1 MNVMKRGSCLLAGCA
16 AAAVAWQLA
25 AQAQSLND
33 VIGVQQNRTT
43 LAQESQQKIDA
54 VVDQTRLL
62 EDQYKAVL
70 KEIDGLRIYNELLQ
84 RQINRQVAKMAELNE
99 SIDRVAVVSRQI
111 APLMLRMI
119 ESVTQFVS
127 LDVPFLLE
135 ERQARVAQLELLLE
149 TQEITV
155 AERFRKVMET
165 YQIENDYGRTIEAYT
180 GTLNIDGAT
189 RNVEFLRIG
198 RIALLYQTADGKLSG
213 AWDQDERKWVELG
226 NEYKNS
232 IRQGLRIANK
242 QIAPDLVLLPVDT
255 PEAT

>member
-1 MNVMKRGSCLLAGCA
+1 MNVMKRSSCLLAGCA
-16 AAAVAWQLA
+16 AAAVALSLA
-25 AQAQSLND
+25 ARAQSLND
-33 VIGVQQNRTT
+33 VIGVQQNRTK
-43 LAQESQQKIDA
+43 LAQESQQKIDT

-84 RQINRQVAKMAELNE
+84 RQINRQVAKMAELND

-155 AERFRKVMET
+155 AERFRKVMEA

-213 AWDQDERKWVELG
+213 AWDQDERKWVTLG

-255 PEAT
+255 PEAS

>member
-62 EDQYKAVL
+62 EDQYKAGL
-70 KEIDGLRIYNELLQ
+70 KEIDGLRRYTELLQ

-99 SIDRVAVVSRQI
+99 SIDRVAVVRRQI

-149 TQEITV
+149 TEEITV
-155 AERFRKVMET
+155 AERFRKVMEA

>member
-1 MNVMKRGSCLLAGCA
+1 MNVMKMGSCLLAGCA
-16 AAAVAWQLA
+16 AAAVTLPLA

-43 LAQESQQKIDA
+43 LAQESQQRIDG
-54 VVDQTRLL
+54 VVDQTRQL

-70 KEIDGLRIYNELLQ
+70 KEIDGLRIYNQLLE
-84 RQINRQVAKMAELNE
+84 RQIGRQVAKMAELND

-119 ESVTQFVS
+119 ESVTQFVA

-149 TQEITV
+149 TEEVTV
-155 AERFRKVMET
+155 AERFRKVMEA

-213 AWDQDERKWVELG
+213 AWDQDERKWVTLG

-255 PEAT
+255 PEAS

>member
-16 AAAVAWQLA
+16 AAAVALQLA

-84 RQINRQVAKMAELNE
+84 RQINRQVAKMAELND

-149 TQEITV
+149 TEEVTV
-155 AERFRKVMET
+155 AERFRKVMEA

>member
-1 MNVMKRGSCLLAGCA
+1 MNVMKRGSYLLAGCA
-16 AAAVAWQLA
+16 AAAVALQLA

-70 KEIDGLRIYNELLQ
+70 KEIDGLRIYNQLLQ
-84 RQINRQVAKMAELNE
+84 RQINRQVAKMAELND

-149 TQEITV
+149 TEEITV
-155 AERFRKVMET
+155 AERFRKVMEA

-255 PEAT
+255 PEPS

>member
-70 KEIDGLRIYNELLQ
+70 KEIDGLRIYNQLLQ
-84 RQINRQVAKMAELNE
+84 RQINRQVAKMAELND

-155 AERFRKVMET
+155 AERFRKVMEA

-255 PEAT
+255 PEPS

>member
-1 MNVMKRGSCLLAGCA
+1 MNVMKRSSCLLAGCA
-16 AAAVAWQLA
+16 AAAVALSLA

-33 VIGVQQNRTT
+33 VIGVQQNRTE
-43 LAQESQQKIDA
+43 LAQESQQKIDT

-62 EDQYKAVL
+62 EDQYKAIL
-70 KEIDGLRIYNELLQ
+70 KEIEGLRIYNELLQ
-84 RQINRQVAKMAELNE
+84 RQINRQVAKMAELND
-99 SIDRVAVVSRQI
+99 SIDRVEVVSRQI

-119 ESVTQFVS
+119 ESVTQFVA
-127 LDVPFLLE
+127 LDVPFLME
-135 ERQARVAQLELLLE
+135 ERRARVAQLELLLE
-149 TQEITV
+149 TEEITV
-155 AERFRKVMET
+155 AERFRKVMEA
-165 YQIENDYGRTIEAYT
+165 YQIENDYGRTIESYT

-213 AWDQDERKWVELG
+213 AWDQDERKWVTLG

-255 PEAT
+255 PEAS

>member
-1 MNVMKRGSCLLAGCA
+1 MNVMKRSSCLLAGCA
-16 AAAVAWQLA
+16 VAAVALSLA
-25 AQAQSLND
+25 ARAQSLND
-33 VIGVQQNRTT
+33 VIGVQQNRTK
-43 LAQESQQKIDA
+43 LAQESQQKIDTT
-54 VVDQTRLL
+54 VDQTRLL

-84 RQINRQVAKMAELNE
+84 RQINRQVAKMAELND

-119 ESVTQFVS
+119 ESVTQFVA
-127 LDVPFLLE
+127 LDVPFLME

-149 TQEITV
+149 TEEITV

-213 AWDQDERKWVELG
+213 AWDQDERKWVTLG

-255 PEAT
+255 PEAS

>member
-16 AAAVAWQLA
+16 AAAVALQLA

-70 KEIDGLRIYNELLQ
+70 KEIDGLRIYNQLLQ
-84 RQINRQVAKMAELNE
+84 RQINRQVAKMAELND

-149 TQEITV
+149 TEEITV
-155 AERFRKVMET
+155 AERFRKVMEA

-255 PEAT
+255 PEPS

>member
-16 AAAVAWQLA
+16 AAAVALQLA

-84 RQINRQVAKMAELNE
+84 RQINRQVAKMAELND
-99 SIDRVAVVSRQI
+99 SIDRVAIVSRQI

-149 TQEITV
+149 TEEITV
-155 AERFRKVMET
+155 AERFRKVMEA

-255 PEAT
+255 PEPS

>member
-43 LAQESQQKIDA
+43 LAQESQQTIDA

-149 TQEITV
+149 TEEITV
-155 AERFRKVMET
+155 AERFRKVMEA

-255 PEAT
+255 PEAS

>member
-43 LAQESQQKIDA
+43 LAQESQQTIDA

-255 PEAT
+255 PEAS

>member
-1 MNVMKRGSCLLAGCA
+1 MKVMKRSSCLLAGCA
-16 AAAVAWQLA
+16 VAAVALSLA
-25 AQAQSLND
+25 ARAQSLND
-33 VIGVQQNRTT
+33 VIGVQQNRTK
-43 LAQESQQKIDA
+43 LAQESQQKIDTT
-54 VVDQTRLL
+54 VDQTRLL

-84 RQINRQVAKMAELNE
+84 RQINRQVAKMAELND

-119 ESVTQFVS
+119 ESVTQFVA
-127 LDVPFLLE
+127 LDVPFLME

-149 TQEITV
+149 TEEITV

-213 AWDQDERKWVELG
+213 AWDQDERKWVTLG

-255 PEAT
+255 PEAS

>member
-1 MNVMKRGSCLLAGCA
+1 MNVMKRSSCLLAGCA
-16 AAAVAWQLA
+16 TAAVALSLA
-25 AQAQSLND
+25 ARAQSLND
-33 VIGVQQNRTT
+33 VIGVQQNRTK
-43 LAQESQQKIDA
+43 LAQESQQKIDTT
-54 VVDQTRLL
+54 VNQTRLL
-62 EDQYKAVL
+62 EDQYKAIL
-70 KEIDGLRIYNELLQ
+70 KEIDGLWIYNELLQ
-84 RQINRQVAKMAELNE
+84 RQINRQVAKMAELND
-99 SIDRVAVVSRQI
+99 SINRVAVVSRQI

-119 ESVTQFVS
+119 ESVTQFVA
-127 LDVPFLLE
+127 LDVPFLME

-213 AWDQDERKWVELG
+213 AWDQDERKWVTLG

-255 PEAT
+255 PEAS

>member
-1 MNVMKRGSCLLAGCA
+1 MNVMKRGSCLLAGCV
-16 AAAVAWQLA
+16 AAAVVWQLA

-43 LAQESQQKIDA
+43 LAQESQQTIDA

-70 KEIDGLRIYNELLQ
+70 KETDGLRIYNELLQ

-149 TQEITV
+149 TEEITV
-155 AERFRKVMET
+155 AERFRKVMEA

>member
-16 AAAVAWQLA
+16 AAAAALSLA

-33 VIGVQQNRTT
+33 VIGVQQNRTK
-43 LAQESQQKIDA
+43 LAQESQQKIDT

-70 KEIDGLRIYNELLQ
+70 KEVEGLRIYNELLQ
-84 RQINRQVAKMAELNE
+84 RQINRQVAKMAELND

-127 LDVPFLLE
+127 LDVPFLME

-213 AWDQDERKWVELG
+213 AWDQDERKWVTLG

-255 PEAT
+255 PEAS

>member
-1 MNVMKRGSCLLAGCA
+1 MKRSSCLLAGCA
-16 AAAVAWQLA
+16 VAAVALSLA
-25 AQAQSLND
+25 ARAQSLND
-33 VIGVQQNRTT
+33 VIGVQQNRTK
-43 LAQESQQKIDA
+43 LAQESQQKIDTT
-54 VVDQTRLL
+54 VDQTRLL

-84 RQINRQVAKMAELNE
+84 RQINRQVAKMAELND

-119 ESVTQFVS
+119 ESVTQFVA
-127 LDVPFLLE
+127 LDVPFLME

-149 TQEITV
+149 TEEITV
-155 AERFRKVMET
+155 AERFRKVMEA

-213 AWDQDERKWVELG
+213 AWDQDERKWVTLG

-255 PEAT
+255 PEAS

>member
-1 MNVMKRGSCLLAGCA
+1 MNVMKRGSYLLAGCA

-119 ESVTQFVS
+119 ESITQFVS

-149 TQEITV
+149 TEEITV
-155 AERFRKVMET
+155 AERFRKVMEA

>member
-1 MNVMKRGSCLLAGCA
+1 MNLMKRGSCLLAGCA
-16 AAAVAWQLA
+16 AAAVALSLA

-33 VIGVQQNRTT
+33 VIGVQQNRTK
-43 LAQESQQKIDA
+43 LAQESQQSIDA

-70 KEIDGLRIYNELLQ
+70 KEIEGLRIYNELLQ
-84 RQINRQVAKMAELNE
+84 RQINRQVAQMDDLND
-99 SIDRVAVVSRQI
+99 SIDGVQVVSRQI

-119 ESVTQFVS
+119 MSVKEFVA
-127 LDVPFLLE
+127 LDVPFLMD
-135 ERQARVAQLELLLE
+135 ERQNRVNELEAILE
-149 TQEITV
+149 NQNVTV
-155 AERFRKVMET
+155 AEKFRKVMET

-189 RNVEFLRIG
+189 RNVEFLRVG
-198 RIALLYQTADGKLSG
+198 RIALLYQTADGKFSG
-213 AWDQDERKWVELG
+213 AWDQDERKWVALG
-226 NEYKNS
+226 NQYKNA

-255 PEAT
+255 PEAS

>member
-1 MNVMKRGSCLLAGCA
+1 MNVMKRGSCLLAGCV
-16 AAAVAWQLA
+16 AAAVALPLA

-33 VIGVQQNRTT
+33 VIGVQQNRTK
-43 LAQESQQKIDA
+43 LAQESQQKIDT

-70 KEIDGLRIYNELLQ
+70 KEIEGLRIYNELLQ
-84 RQINRQVAKMAELNE
+84 RQINRQVAKMAELND

-127 LDVPFLLE
+127 LDVPFLME

-155 AERFRKVMET
+155 AERFRKVMEA

-213 AWDQDERKWVELG
+213 AWDQGDRKWVELG
-226 NEYKNS
+226 TEYKNS

-255 PEAT
+255 PEPS

>member
-43 LAQESQQKIDA
+43 LAQESQQTIDA

>member
-16 AAAVAWQLA
+16 AAAVALQLA

-43 LAQESQQKIDA
+43 LAQESQQRIDA

-84 RQINRQVAKMAELNE
+84 RQINRQVAKMAELND

-149 TQEITV
+149 TEEVTV
-155 AERFRKVMET
+155 AERFRKVMEA

-255 PEAT
+255 PEPS

>member
-16 AAAVAWQLA
+16 AAAVALSLA

-33 VIGVQQNRTT
+33 VMGVQQNRIK
-43 LAQESQQKIDA
+43 LAQESQQKIDTT
-54 VVDQTRLL
+54 VDQTRLL

-70 KEIDGLRIYNELLQ
+70 KEIEGLRIYNELLQ
-84 RQINRQVAKMAELNE
+84 RQINRQLAQMVDLND
-99 SIDRVAVVSRQI
+99 SIDRVQIVSRQI
-111 APLMLRMI
+111 SPLMLRMI
-119 ESVTQFVS
+119 TSVKQFVA
-127 LDVPFLLE
+127 LDVPFLMD
-135 ERQARVAQLELLLE
+135 ERQNRVNDLEAILE
-149 TQEITV
+149 NQNVTV
-155 AERFRKVMET
+155 AEKFRKVMEA

-189 RNVEFLRIG
+189 RNVEFLRVG
-198 RIALLYQTADGKLSG
+198 RIALLYQTADGKFSG
-213 AWDQDERKWVELG
+213 AWDQDERKWVTLG

-255 PEAT
+255 PEAS

>member
-1 MNVMKRGSCLLAGCA
+1 MGGGNGPGETASSRPGL
-16 AAAVAWQLA
+16 
-25 AQAQSLND
+25 D
-33 VIGVQQNRTT
+33 INR
-43 LAQESQQKIDA
+43 LGG

-70 KEIDGLRIYNELLQ
+70 KETDGLRIYNQLLE
-84 RQINRQVAKMAELNE
+84 RQIGRQVAKMAELND
-99 SIDRVAVVSRQI
+99 SIDRVAIVSRQI

-119 ESVTQFVS
+119 EAVTQFVA

-155 AERFRKVMET
+155 AERFRKVMEA

-242 QIAPDLVLLPVDT
+242 QLAPDLVLLPVDT

>member
-43 LAQESQQKIDA
+43 LAQESQQTIDA

-149 TQEITV
+149 TEEITV
-155 AERFRKVMET
+155 AERFRKVMEA

>member
-1 MNVMKRGSCLLAGCA
+1 MNVMKRGSYLLAGCA

-149 TQEITV
+149 TEEITV
-155 AERFRKVMET
+155 AERFRKVMEA

>member
-1 MNVMKRGSCLLAGCA
+1 MKVMKRGSCLLAECA
-16 AAAVAWQLA
+16 AATVALQLA

-43 LAQESQQKIDA
+43 LAQESQQRIDGT
-54 VVDQTRLL
+54 VDQTRLL

-70 KEIDGLRIYNELLQ
+70 KETDGLRIYNQLLE
-84 RQINRQVAKMAELNE
+84 RQIGRQVAKMAELND

-119 ESVTQFVS
+119 ESVTQFVA

-155 AERFRKVMET
+155 AERFRKVMEA

-180 GTLNIDGAT
+180 GTLTIDGAT

-255 PEAT
+255 PEAS